1 MKTDLYF
8 IGIDGGGTKCRA
20 RLEDAS
26 GALLGEG
33 VSGPANIMRDCT
45 LAISSMLDAV
55 SKAIAQ
61 SSKPIKLQQCVVGA
75 GLAGA
80 NVSKAKQTCEAWE
93 HPFASFYLLSDLHAA
108 CIGAHNGEEGA
119 ALIIGTGSSGTHWKD
134 GVFHDVGGH
143 GFPVGD
149 IASGAWLG
157 LKAVQHTLLCFDG
170 LAPADRLFDA
180 IRDQLNA
187 EKAEDVVSAC
197 ATFNTHHYASLVE
210 AMLPLFYTN
219 EESVVAFFQEGA
231 EYIEHVATRLLSD
244 NNAPLAMI
252 GGLSDIYASTFSS
265 QIKARL
271 VSCQASPQQGAL
283 FFAKSTH
290 SQSKGVK

>member
-45 LAISSMLDAV
+45 LATSSILDAV

-61 SSKPIKLQQCVVGA
+61 SSMPIKMDQCVVGA

-80 NVSKAKQTCEAWE
+80 NISHARQACEAWA
-93 HPFASFYLLSDLHAA
+93 HPFASLQLLSDLHAA
-108 CIGAHNGEEGA
+108 CIGAHNGREGA
-119 ALIIGTGSSGTHWKD
+119 ALIIGTGSSGTHWKN

-180 IRDQLNA
+180 ICDKLNA
-187 EKAEDVVSAC
+187 KKAEDVVCAC
-197 ATFNTHHYASLVE
+197 AAFNTHHYASLVE
-210 AMLPLFYTN
+210 AMLPLLYTN
-219 EESVVAFFQEGA
+219 EESVVGFFEEGA
-231 EYIEHVATRLLSD
+231 NYVERVATRLLSD
-244 NNAPLAMI
+244 NQAPLAMI
-252 GGLSDIYASTFSS
+252 GGLSDIYASKFSS

-271 VSCQASPQQGAL
+271 VSCEASPQQGAL
-283 FFAKSTH
+283 FFAKSTY